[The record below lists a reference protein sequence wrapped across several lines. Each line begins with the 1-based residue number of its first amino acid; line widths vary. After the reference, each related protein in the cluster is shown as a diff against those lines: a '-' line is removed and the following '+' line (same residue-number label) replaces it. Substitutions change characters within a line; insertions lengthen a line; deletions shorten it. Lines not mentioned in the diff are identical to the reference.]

1 MFAEL
6 AKNDSP
12 IKPEITYDKENQT
25 DFFNGLNIQNNKREL
40 IKIVLKMAKV
50 ILPMLNTQKR
60 KKKKKV

>member
-1 MFAEL
+1 MLAEL

-25 DFFNGLNIQNNKREL
+25 AFFNKLNIQNNKREL